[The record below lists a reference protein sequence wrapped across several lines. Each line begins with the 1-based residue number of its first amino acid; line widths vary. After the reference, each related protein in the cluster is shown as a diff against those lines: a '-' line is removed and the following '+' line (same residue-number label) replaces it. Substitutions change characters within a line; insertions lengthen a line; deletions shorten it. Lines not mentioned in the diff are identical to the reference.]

1 MPPRLALPVATPA
14 ALLAGAALGA
24 LWGVVA
30 RGWMRFI
37 SAEHEFTWK
46 GTLAIVLI
54 FAIFG
59 LGQTVAA
66 GLRRSSRG
74 PRWQIA
80 GRIVAVA
87 TTVPLGMAA
96 GAMMLP
102 STIVGAVALGRTTL
116 AQRWRII
123 LAALAVL
130 PTLVVLRD
138 LAGDLELWRA
148 VAGWALMYAVY
159 LPLTWALSR
168 SLRAGDGAV
177 PAADP

>member
-1 MPPRLALPVATPA
+1 MTSRLTLPATTPA
-14 ALLAGAALGA
+14 ALLAGAVLGA

-37 SAEHEFTWK
+37 SAEHEFSWE

-66 GLRRSSRG
+66 ALRRSRRG
-74 PRWQIA
+74 PRWQIT

-102 STIVGAVALGRTTL
+102 STIVGAVALGRSSL
-116 AQRWRII
+116 AQRWRVI

-148 VAGWALMYAVY
+148 LVGWALMTAVY
-159 LPLTWALSR
+159 LPLIWALSL

-177 PAADP
+177 PARGP